1 MLNQPILKF
10 DKSIKY
16 LETQIN
22 LQKNNKQLILDIIS
36 NIGLILN
43 NSSSEE
49 VEHLN
54 NVLDTAN
61 EFLQNISNNIIT
73 LEQLNL
79 EISNITKDLNDILEN
94 KSQAPKTKEYY
105 IATFSN
111 IKNNIVQYT
120 ESFQEIEKKLEIDN
134 SDFNKFINDNDFK
147 YNFNEIKNSETNY
160 EFTSFSINNETASLS
175 TESDINLEIETNTNN
190 ENVIVSEFE
199 NNIEF
204 EPQPEINT
212 NEESENNIE
221 SFESISNEDI
231 IDNASDIV
239 NISNEENSDETT
251 YEISNE
257 NIELSEKD
265 KKIEELTNEFKE
277 ILVNMY
283 DTGITD
289 LDFNSIIINSIQE
302 LIPKNDENVELD
314 LLEDI
319 SVDDIILEDNA
330 TNSNIEEDYLPDEM
344 IEVKET
350 FIEELPVEN
359 INIEENN
366 EEDFEVSDIENNSDI
381 NLEPASVIEF
391 NVEEAIA
398 NININHEESTFNE
411 NTTEE
416 IVENIDES
424 IFSEELE
431 KDPLE
436 DFFLEVNSFD
446 EFFDNNME
454 ENISSELDNENYI
467 NNSNQE
473 NNVILEEELIS
484 KYSDLVNEISEEN
497 IIEEPSE
504 NDNQINNI
512 VNEANSQDVLPEVDE
527 NVLEEI
533 PSILEENS
541 NENNEDLTSLLD
553 TELTDLLNSE
563 FEDKPQTTKKKN
575 EKIPKKD
582 IPTQKRSHEVSPIE
596 ELINKIESAEEKNKV
611 LIISERLNCVYLPYR
626 LSELKNYMSY
636 YPNVYSSLSDVVKK
650 EFVLDLSNFRRNP
663 SKSRFDETYNLIKN
677 RSGKS
682 AIKAFSRARKLS
694 HKTDLDPVVIAA
706 CKTDYEL
713 DCYLDCMQHNKLETF
728 TFFKILYEALPIT
741 KKNK

>member
-43 NSSSEE
+43 NSSDE

-54 NVLDTAN
+54 NILDTAN

-94 KSQAPKTKEYY
+94 KSQTPKTKEYY

-134 SDFNKFINDNDFK
+134 SEFNKFINDNDFK
-147 YNFNEIKNSETNY
+147 YNFNETNNSETNY

-175 TESDINLEIETNTNN
+175 SESNINLELETNINSELENNIDSEIDTN
-190 ENVIVSEFE
+190 EEIE
-199 NNIEF
+199 NNIE
-204 EPQPEINT
+204 P
-212 NEESENNIE
+212 SEML
-221 SFESISNEDI
+221 D
-231 IDNASDIV
+231 
-239 NISNEENSDETT
+239 NISDEDNS
-251 YEISNE
+251 YEICND
-257 NIELSEKD
+257 NFELSEKD

-277 ILVNMY
+277 ILINMY

-302 LIPKNDENVELD
+302 LIPKNNENIELN

-319 SVDDIILEDNA
+319 SVDDIMLENVENYEK
-330 TNSNIEEDYLPDEM
+330 TLEEDLPDEM

-350 FIEELPVEN
+350 FIEKLPVEN
-359 INIEENN
+359 INEENN
-366 EEDFEVSDIENNSDI
+366 DEVSFNNYNVEDNVDDNFDV
-381 NLEPASVIEF
+381 NLEQPPVIEF

-398 NININHEESTFNE
+398 NININQEESSSFE
-411 NTTEE
+411 NNTEGL
-416 IVENIDES
+416 IENIDES
-424 IFSEELE
+424 IFSEELD
-431 KDPLE
+431 KDPIE
-436 DFFLEVNSFD
+436 DFFTEIPKIDSIEDKNLEVDNEIDNTEKSFD
-446 EFFDNNME
+446 EILNDN
-454 ENISSELDNENYI
+454 
-467 NNSNQE
+467 
-473 NNVILEEELIS
+473 ILEEELIS
-484 KYSDLVNEISEEN
+484 KYSDLVNEISDEN
-497 IIEEPSE
+497 IPEEISE
-504 NDNQINNI
+504 TNNQINN
-512 VNEANSQDVLPEVDE
+512 EENSKDTLPDVDE

-533 PSILEENS
+533 LKEPSVLEENS
-541 NENNEDLTSLLD
+541 NENSEDLTSLLD

-563 FEDKPQTTKKKN
+563 FEDKPQTTKKKS

-582 IPTQKRSHEVSPIE
+582 RPSLKRAHEVSPIE
-596 ELINKIESAEEKNKV
+596 ELIHKIESAEEKNKV

-663 SKSRFDETYNLIKN
+663 SKSRFDETYNLVKN

-682 AIKAFSRARKLS
+682 VIKAFSRATKLS

-741 KKNK
+741 KK

>member
-175 TESDINLEIETNTNN
+175 TESDINLEIETSTNN
-190 ENVIVSEFE
+190 ETLIDSEFE
-199 NNIEF
+199 N
-204 EPQPEINT
+204 
-212 NEESENNIE
+212 
-221 SFESISNEDI
+221 
-231 IDNASDIV
+231 
-239 NISNEENSDETT
+239 T
-251 YEISNE
+251 YEVCNE
-257 NIELSEKD
+257 NLELSEKD

-277 ILVNMY
+277 ILINMY

-319 SVDDIILEDNA
+319 SVDDIILEDNE

-366 EEDFEVSDIENNSDI
+366 EENFEVSNIENNADINLNQVSDIENNSDI

-391 NVEEAIA
+391 NIEEAIA

-533 PSILEENS
+533 LNEPSILEENS